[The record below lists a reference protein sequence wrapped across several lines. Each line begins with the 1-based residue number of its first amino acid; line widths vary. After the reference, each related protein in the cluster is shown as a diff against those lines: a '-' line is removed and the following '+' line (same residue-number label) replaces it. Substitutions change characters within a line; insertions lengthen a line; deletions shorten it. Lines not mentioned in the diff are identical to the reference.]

1 MWLSPSLGH
10 LHGIP
15 CSKINSPVTT
25 SNGFSAT
32 LSFQARRKSCNISRH
47 PVQHC
52 TAVDSQ
58 RETAATASG
67 LEDGNEGRAQAKS
80 SVGTAILEQPVLPAR
95 LNNAALIRR
104 LTSCEAANEA
114 LNLFLQEAES
124 DTSTSTS
131 ASGFTEEECRSL
143 IGAAMERGNVAL
155 ALSIYE
161 AMCRARPGTGRGSS
175 TAEGLGA
182 VSWPHASLDTVSAVV
197 RGLARA
203 LRLKDAFGAIED
215 VRRRG
220 VPLGDEVPFGH
231 VVNSPMA
238 PGTPL
243 TVVQPHEGCKVVAC
257 ASTRYE
263 YEVFT
268 GDVVS
273 VESEALVSQ
282 QSLLLA
288 AARAANIWR
297 KPPLAAVHQMVLRAP
312 DGRAR
317 SLRFGTATADV
328 PAQVGERVSVVCSPD
343 PAAASSGGQQQQRAG
358 LLGSAPPFTKPGQPL
373 TMTNHALGRETPLQ
387 PPPSSAAGIPGWLL
401 PAAVILSAS
410 DAASGLI
417 DPALPLLI
425 AGGVATVATTGVLGT
440 TVLLPRLKQLPER
453 LLQLET
459 VRQKLLAQHNAIVVR
474 MDALVAEASDDVRVL
489 ARLWQLQ
496 NKMQSVGTAGSYG
509 ARIERVATAVEGLEG
524 RLHKK
529 LELLDGYA
537 RVANMIEI
545 EVEIDTEVP
554 AAEVQGIE
562 EQLQRL
568 EEVAEMQA
576 DWRLQAEAQDEVER
590 LLRST

>member
-1 MWLSPSLGH
+1 MSRYMDMVASSLD
-10 LHGIP
+10 
-15 CSKINSPVTT
+15 
-25 SNGFSAT
+25 
-32 LSFQARRKSCNISRH
+32 SR
-47 PVQHC
+47 
-52 TAVDSQ
+52 
-58 RETAATASG
+58 
-67 LEDGNEGRAQAKS
+67 EGEGAQAQS
-80 SVGTAILEQPVLPAR
+80 SVSTATLEQPGLPAR
-95 LNNAALIRR
+95 LSSAALLRR
-104 LTSCEAANEA
+104 LTACDAANEA
-114 LNLFLQEAES
+114 LNIFLQETES
-124 DTSTSTS
+124 AASTSYAT
-131 ASGFTEEECRSL
+131 GFSEEECRSL
-143 IGAAMERGNVAL
+143 IGAAMARGNVVL
-155 ALSIYE
+155 ALSVYE
-161 AMCRARPGTGRGSS
+161 AMCRAGPSGSGAAQPS
-175 TAEGLGA
+175 DGLGA
-182 VSWPHASLDTVSAVV
+182 VSWPHASLETVSAVV

-203 LRLKDAFGAIED
+203 LRLRDAFGAIED

-220 VPLGDEVPFGH
+220 VPLGDEVPFGR
-231 VVNSPMA
+231 VVNSPLA

-273 VESEALVSQ
+273 VTSEALVSQ

-288 AARAANIWR
+288 AARAANLWR
-297 KPPLAAVHQMVLRAP
+297 KPPLAAVHQMVVQAP
-312 DGRAR
+312 DGCAR

-343 PAAASSGGQQQQRAG
+343 PATAGSGQQRAGG

-373 TMTNHALGRETPLQ
+373 VMTNHALGRETPLQ
-387 PPPSSAAGIPGWLL
+387 PPPSSAAGLPGWVV
-401 PAAVILSAS
+401 PAALLLSAS

-425 AGGVATVATTGVLGT
+425 AGGVATAATTGVLGT
-440 TVLLPRLKQLPER
+440 TVLLPKLKQLPER

-459 VRQKLLAQHNAIVVR
+459 VRQKLLAQHNAIVER

-496 NKMQSVGTAGSYG
+496 NKMQSVGTGGSYG
-509 ARIERVATAVEGLEG
+509 ARIERVATAIGGLEQ

-562 EQLQRL
+562 EQLMRL

-590 LLRST
+590 LLRTP